1 MEYVCFMAT
10 RIADVNDF
18 VVDGNHL
25 LECVIDY
32 IEKNGNFRGEK
43 TIEAFQNGG
52 ALLHRCLATYK
63 AENSLDPNERRR
75 LEQSKGIIPNRNKM
89 NRLIERRAKGY
100 EQDSPKKHHNRLT
113 REQYNRRYTLK
124 HFHEMNAYF
133 LEQSF
138 SGKTG
143 VDQRKSIYDAV
154 NGRVE
159 IQLGHYGLL
168 RGDSKRRF
176 EWADIIYVDEETN
189 RGIIPALL
197 LRLAPDK
204 THPLGSRAN
213 YVGVIRHK
221 EPEMCV
227 VNTLSF
233 SLWYRFDFG
242 FLHAPN
248 SGDQLPNFLDKNW
261 YDLKILFTDSK
272 KSRENC
278 PISYSKEHELF
289 AMALKSVGLK
299 SSKFTHIGRVA
310 GAQIP
315 QANGASRSVIPLED
329 YWANVARTY
338 GLSNSFDSMH
348 VLAGFMLDERYRI
361 VRDVEVPV

>member
-1 MEYVCFMAT
+1 M
-10 RIADVNDF
+10 
-18 VVDGNHL
+18 
-25 LECVIDY
+25 
-32 IEKNGNFRGEK
+32 
-43 TIEAFQNGG
+43 
-52 ALLHRCLATYK
+52 
-63 AENSLDPNERRR
+63 
-75 LEQSKGIIPNRNKM
+75 
-89 NRLIERRAKGY
+89 
-100 EQDSPKKHHNRLT
+100 
-113 REQYNRRYTLK
+113 
-124 HFHEMNAYF
+124 
-133 LEQSF
+133 
-138 SGKTG
+138 
-143 VDQRKSIYDAV
+143 
-154 NGRVE
+154 
-159 IQLGHYGLL
+159 
-168 RGDSKRRF
+168 
-176 EWADIIYVDEETN
+176 
-189 RGIIPALL
+189 IPALL

-248 SGDQLPNFLDKNW
+248 SGDQLPNFLDKTW

-289 AMALKSVGLK
+289 AKALKSVGLK

-329 YWANVARTY
+329 DWANVARTY

-348 VLAGFMLDERYRI
+348 VLADRKS
-361 VRDVEVPV
+361 VV